1 MISPFSL
8 RTSNWTPL
16 MRSPVSSSFFMIGEA
31 AARCVVE
38 AEGLDLAGLDL
49 DGLWGAVQN
58 IALHRLDLPC
68 GDGGARGQVI
78 DDNAAIFVG
87 DKLAVGITNH

>member
-1 MISPFSL
+1 
-8 RTSNWTPL
+8 
-16 MRSPVSSSFFMIGEA
+16 MRSPVSSSFFDDGEA

-58 IALHRLDLPC
+58 IASTVLTPVR
-68 GDGGARGQVI
+68 
-78 DDNAAIFVG
+78 
-87 DKLAVGITNH
+87 